1 MVHPSAI
8 LGTVFSF
15 ALSVGASPTAY
26 NSNRVNKLAVQ
37 GHRGGLGY
45 RPESKCSTF
54 TAREIEASN
63 ISSADSGTLW
73 AFANALE
80 LGVNALEM
88 DTVFTKDGIVN
99 PHRLSQSILILAARV
114 IQLTLFDDSP
124 SFGMI
129 TKFWQQSARTQFQ
142 VLSTLER

>member
-15 ALSVGASPTAY
+15 VLSVGASPTAY

-54 TAREIEASN
+54 TVREIEVS
-63 ISSADSGTLW
+63 ID
-73 AFANALE
+73 
-80 LGVNALEM
+80 
-88 DTVFTKDGIVN
+88 
-99 PHRLSQSILILAARV
+99 ILISHLP
-114 IQLTLFDDSP
+114 T
-124 SFGMI
+124 
-129 TKFWQQSARTQFQ
+129 Q
-142 VLSTLER
+142 VLCGLSPMLLNSVLMP